1 MHCPVTE
8 RGCGWVSMALCSF
21 LFSASQDEEV
31 ERPFSVPLPVGG
43 IKVLSKVF
51 SRTFGLSTS
60 LPSCLSSPLQTWSLA
75 VLDIWLCGLNLT
87 HIPLYWCNGLWLIYS
102 RPGLWSSLHCGHRQ
116 CSRPAWCGHGG
127 ELWQGPEWI
136 TDDRRE
142 ILPFSGGTSTPWL
155 MLGSDFDL
163 YYFFGCQS

>member
-1 MHCPVTE
+1 
-8 RGCGWVSMALCSF
+8 MALCSF

-87 HIPLYWCNGLWLIYS
+87 HIPLY
-102 RPGLWSSLHCGHRQ
+102 
-116 CSRPAWCGHGG
+116 
-127 ELWQGPEWI
+127 
-136 TDDRRE
+136 
-142 ILPFSGGTSTPWL
+142 
-155 MLGSDFDL
+155 
-163 YYFFGCQS
+163 